1 MSHEL
6 RNSTIRFLFWITV
19 LFVLLMVLMCYLM
32 CQLPVPSTTEER
44 EGVEPTT
51 EEVAVRPEASPRP
64 RPRARDAPR
73 PEAEAPRDEKP
84 VPAEALKEREAAPS
98 CPSTPVPRARMRYAY
113 EMLIERIKTRNET
126 TLSRSGSVE
135 FRWDYRTI
143 TASPSAPVGIRFHQF
158 RSRTTW
164 IGDVETG
171 CLTHEGTDVRG
182 DEMFVVSWDQATGET
197 RWPERHAEAQAELST
212 LVDALIADLEAR
224 P

>member
-1 MSHEL
+1 MSREF
-6 RNSTIRFLFWITV
+6 RNHVAEFVFWLTV
-19 LFVLLMVLMCYLM
+19 LFVLMVVLMCCLT
-32 CQLPVPSTTEER
+32 CQTPSSSRIEEQ
-44 EGVEPTT
+44 EVTEPTA
-51 EEVAVRPEASPRP
+51 EEVEVRPEASPRP

-84 VPAEALKEREAAPS
+84 VPAEELKEREAAPS